1 MNGPLVDRLQLL
13 PVEVGDDGFLFWYG
27 GCLLVDSTD
36 RLDQFQHLQKD
47 DPTMPFDCNSFSSS
61 LSLAVHHDILPASAT
76 SASTSNHLSHCYRL
90 LQIKLRCTI
99 IPALLRATSPT
110 SAS

>member
-47 DPTMPFDCNSFSSS
+47 DPTNAIRLQFFFFQLVFSC
-61 LSLAVHHDILPASAT
+61 P
-76 SASTSNHLSHCYRL
+76 
-90 LQIKLRCTI
+90 
-99 IPALLRATSPT
+99 P
-110 SAS
+110 